1 MHALKKV
8 PAAEAAREP
17 QVENHVKVAAADL
30 HEFAEISI
38 SAPAPLL

>member
-17 QVENHVKVAAADL
+17 QVENHVKVADL

-38 SAPAPLL
+38 SAPAPPL